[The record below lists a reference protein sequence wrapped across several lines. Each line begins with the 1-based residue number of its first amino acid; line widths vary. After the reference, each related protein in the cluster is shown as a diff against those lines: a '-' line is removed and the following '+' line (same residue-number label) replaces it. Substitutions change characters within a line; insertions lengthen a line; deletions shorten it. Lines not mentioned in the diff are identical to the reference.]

1 VKHREDRRDENQG
14 CYGGAKQAAD
24 EVRFEEGGAVIY
36 MRKSAGEAPKLLAKD
51 ARENSAK

>member
-1 VKHREDRRDENQG
+1 MK
-14 CYGGAKQAAD
+14 ALMD

-36 MRKSAGEAPKLLAKD
+36 MRKSAGEAPKFLAKD

>member
-1 VKHREDRRDENQG
+1 MK
-14 CYGGAKQAAD
+14 ALMD

-36 MRKSAGEAPKLLAKD
+36 MRKNAGEAPKLLAKD